1 MVRMVELCA
10 AMGGT
15 YLVHG
20 SPKQRSVPPGQT
32 REAALDRAREC
43 LAQAAR
49 AAQRCGLTYCL
60 EPLAR
65 ADRHLTGRWES
76 QRSPRL
82 PLGGGAPPAE
92 ERIHAKFRAN
102 LRRRARRLG
111 ELGAVS
117 LERTGGL
124 DRLDVALGEF
134 LALEGAGWKG
144 ERGTA
149 IGRDPRL
156 VAFYARIVRDAAAR
170 GALAIRTL
178 RLDGRAVAVH
188 LGLVHA
194 GAFHLPKT
202 AYDEALGAVSPG
214 QLLQHEVLSEC
225 EARGLTAF
233 EFLGP
238 DMPWKRDWEPEHVPH
253 DWLYVYRPSFAG
265 RAMHTL
271 KHRVRPAV
279 KEALAWWR

>member
-1 MVRMVELCA
+1 V
-10 AMGGT
+10 
-15 YLVHG
+15 
-20 SPKQRSVPPGQT
+20 
-32 REAALDRAREC
+32 ALAGAGRA
-43 LAQAAR
+43 
-49 AAQRCGLTYCL
+49 
-60 EPLAR
+60 
-65 ADRHLTGRWES
+65 
-76 QRSPRL
+76 
-82 PLGGGAPPAE
+82 PAE
-92 ERIHAKFRAN
+92 ERTSSKFRAN

-111 ELGAVS
+111 ELGAVAVR
-117 LERTGGL
+117 RTGGL
-124 DRLDVALGEF
+124 EGLDVALGEF
-134 LALEGAGWKG
+134 LALEAAGWKG

-149 IGRDPRL
+149 IARDARL
-156 VAFYARIVRDAAAR
+156 VAFYARIAREAAAR
-170 GALAIRTL
+170 GALALRTL
-178 RLDGRAVAVH
+178 TLDGRAVAVH

-194 GAFHLPKT
+194 GSYYLPKT

-214 QLLQHEVLSEC
+214 QLLQREVLSEC
-225 EARGLTAF
+225 EARGLAAF